1 MGARTGCDCSLCAV
15 RFQCVSL
22 WPVPEESREAD
33 DVRCQGVSSTDQC
46 NTACSLSA
54 GVSKPKVFRG
64 RRLSRRAI
72 ALRCAWE
79 MRAKLVPL
87 GKYWRTK
94 PLVFSLLP

>member
-1 MGARTGCDCSLCAV
+1 
-15 RFQCVSL
+15 
-22 WPVPEESREAD
+22 
-33 DVRCQGVSSTDQC
+33 VSSTDQC

-64 RRLSRRAI
+64 RWLSRRAI
-72 ALRCAWE
+72 AVRCAWE

-94 PLVFSLLP
+94 PLLLVPVALEMVTWFGPVHLKSKRTRYSRKDAA